1 MFIDLQGGDKLS
13 FFQDLYR
20 DARGKLEES
29 FNKLDQH
36 YEQYKGSP
44 RIDGSE
50 FDAKVVRNITYELI
64 ESQITGYIPNASVAP
79 QMISEKNIRNAKSA
93 ERLMANVSDK
103 CLFGKLNDLDERY
116 TYIYGG
122 SIFLIEW
129 DNSVRT
135 HSTVGDIKI
144 TNISPKKFTPQP
156 NLFDIEDME
165 YCFVEFET
173 TKEDIVRK
181 YGVTPTVAED
191 AADEEG
197 EDDKTATLYV
207 CYYKSDDDRVCEYVW
222 SGDTEL
228 LDIDDFY
235 SRKTKVCKKCG
246 KKEGLC
252 TCEKPKFE
260 LQSEEYEELTQDVV
274 IEGKVVVPMY
284 SPVIKDGRIV
294 TKEVDRPVL
303 DANGQ
308 PMLTMGEDESVQP
321 VMEKYAI
328 PQLEPTKLPFYKP
341 NRLPIVIRK
350 NTSQEDSLLGQSD
363 CEFIRPQ
370 QQAINKVE
378 SRILEKLLKG
388 GVVPTVPDDYEGT
401 VTDGVFDRVMRLKP
415 GQQGLVGRVD
425 LQPNIQQDIAE
436 AERLYD
442 HAKRLL
448 GISDSF
454 QGQYDS
460 SAQSGKAKQ
469 LQIQQASGRLD
480 SKRRMKNAAYTEIYK
495 IIFQYYLAYA
505 DEPRPVSYK
514 DANGNRQN
522 IEFNRFAFVERDE
535 AGEWYYND
543 SYIFEADAS
552 LDVEKNREYL
562 WEQNRLNYQSGA
574 YGNPAEPQTQLIF
587 WQNMEQANYPFA
599 HDNVERLKEAVA
611 QQMAQMQSQ
620 IASMQDEINNR
631 KGYEDFLATQ
641 IGGTADGTGTI

>member
-1 MFIDLQGGDKLS
+1 MFIDLEGGDKLS
-13 FFQDLYR
+13 FFKNLYR
-20 DARGKLEES
+20 DARSNLEECFSKLE
-29 FNKLDQH
+29 QH

-44 RIDGSE
+44 RIDGSDV
-50 FDAKVVRNITYELI
+50 DAKVVRNITYELI
-64 ESQITGYIPNASVAP
+64 ESQIAGYIPNASVAP
-79 QMISEKNIRNAKSA
+79 QMISEKNIRNAKSI
-93 ERLMANVSDK
+93 ERLMANVADK
-103 CLFGKLNDLDERY
+103 AMLVKLNDMDERY

-122 SIFLIEW
+122 SIFLVEW
-129 DNSVRT
+129 DDTIRSHSSIGDVR
-135 HSTVGDIKI
+135 I
-144 TNISPKKFTPQP
+144 TCISPKKFTPQP
-156 NLFDIEDME
+156 NLWDVEDME

-173 TKEDIVRK
+173 TKEEIVRK
-181 YGVTPTVAED
+181 YGVSVSVAED

-197 EDDKTATLYV
+197 ADDKTATVYV
-207 CYYKSDDDRVCEYVW
+207 CYYKDDNDKVCEYVW

-228 LDIDDFY
+228 RDIDDFY
-235 SRKTKVCKKCG
+235 SRKRNECTRCG

-252 TCEKPKFE
+252 ACDKPKFKMV
-260 LQSEEYEELTQDVV
+260 SEDFEKLERDVV

-284 SPVIKDGRIV
+284 SEVVRDGKVV
-294 TKEVDRPVL
+294 TNEVERPAT
-303 DANGQ
+303 DAMGQ
-308 PMLTMGEDESVQP
+308 PILTTGADGSVQP
-321 VMEKYAI
+321 VMERYAI
-328 PQLEPTKLPFYKP
+328 PKIEETKLPFYKP

-350 NTSQEDSLLGQSD
+350 NTSQEESVLGQSD

-378 SRILEKLLKG
+378 TRILEKLLRG

-401 VTDGVFDRVMRLKP
+401 VTDGIFDRVMKLKP

-425 LQPNIQQDIAE
+425 LQPNVQQDIAE

-460 SAQSGKAKQ
+460 SAVSGKAKM

-505 DEPRPVSYK
+505 DEPRPISYK

-522 IEFNRFAFVERDE
+522 IEFNRYAFIERDDS
-535 AGEWYYND
+535 GEWYYND
-543 SYIFEADAS
+543 EYIFEADAS
-552 LDVEKNREYL
+552 LDVEKNREFL
-562 WEQNRLNYQSGA
+562 WEQNRLNYSQGA
-574 YGNPAEPQTQLIF
+574 YGNPADPQSQLIF

-599 HDNVERLKEAVA
+599 HDNVERLKEVVA
-611 QQMAQMQSQ
+611 QQMAQMQMQ
-620 IASMQDEINNR
+620 IGQMQEEIENR
-631 KGYEDFLATQ
+631 KGYEQYLLAQ
-641 IGGTADGTGTI
+641 NGGSQQ

>member
-13 FFQDLYR
+13 FFKDLYR

-29 FNKLDQH
+29 FSKLDQH

-207 CYYKSDDDRVCEYVW
+207 CYYKSEDDRVCEYVW

-308 PMLTMGEDESVQP
+308 PMLTMGEDGSVQP

-401 VTDGVFDRVMRLKP
+401 MTDGVFDRVMRLKP
-415 GQQGLVGRVD
+415 GQQGLIGRVD
-425 LQPNIQQDIAE
+425 LQPNVQQDIAE

-611 QQMAQMQSQ
+611 QQMAQMQAQ

-631 KGYEDFLATQ
+631 KGYEDFIATQ

>member
-13 FFQDLYR
+13 FFKDLYR

-29 FNKLDQH
+29 FSKLDQH

-44 RIDGSE
+44 RIDGSD

-93 ERLMANVSDK
+93 ERLMANVADK

-129 DNSVRT
+129 DNSIRT

-235 SRKTKVCKKCG
+235 SRKIKVCKKCG

-308 PMLTMGEDESVQP
+308 PMLTMGEDGSVQP

-401 VTDGVFDRVMRLKP
+401 MTDGVFDRVMKLKP
-415 GQQGLVGRVD
+415 GQQGLIGRVD
-425 LQPNIQQDIAE
+425 LQPNVQQDIAE

-480 SKRRMKNAAYTEIYK
+480 SKRRMKNVAYTEIYK
-495 IIFQYYLAYA
+495 IIFQYYLAYP

-611 QQMAQMQSQ
+611 QQMAQMQAQ

-641 IGGTADGTGTI
+641 IGGTADGTI

>member
-13 FFQDLYR
+13 FFKDLYR

-29 FNKLDQH
+29 FSKLDQH

-44 RIDGSE
+44 RIDGSD

-93 ERLMANVSDK
+93 ERLMANVADK

-207 CYYKSDDDRVCEYVW
+207 CYYKSEDDRVCEYVW

-235 SRKTKVCKKCG
+235 SRKIKVCKKCG

-308 PMLTMGEDESVQP
+308 PMLTMGEDGSVQP

-401 VTDGVFDRVMRLKP
+401 MTDGVFDRVMKLKP
-415 GQQGLVGRVD
+415 GQQGLIGRVD
-425 LQPNIQQDIAE
+425 LQPNVQQDIAE

-611 QQMAQMQSQ
+611 QQMAQMQAQ

-641 IGGTADGTGTI
+641 IGGTADGTI

>member
-122 SIFLIEW
+122 SIFLVEW

-235 SRKTKVCKKCG
+235 SRKIKVCKKCG

-308 PMLTMGEDESVQP
+308 PMLTMGEDGSVQP

-401 VTDGVFDRVMRLKP
+401 MTDGVFDRVMRLKP
-415 GQQGLVGRVD
+415 GQQGLIGRVD
-425 LQPNIQQDIAE
+425 LQPNVQQDIAE
-436 AERLYD
+436 AERLYS
-442 HAKRLL
+442 HAKRIL
-448 GISDSF
+448 GISDAY
-454 QGQYDS
+454 QGIS
-460 SAQSGKAKQ
+460 HSGSESGYAKQ
-469 LQIQQASGRLD
+469 LQIAQASGRLD

-522 IEFNRFAFVERDE
+522 IEFNRFAFIERDE

-611 QQMAQMQSQ
+611 QQMAQMQAQ

>member
-13 FFQDLYR
+13 FFKDLYR

-29 FNKLDQH
+29 FANLDQH

-44 RIDGSE
+44 KIDGSDVE
-50 FDAKVVRNITYELI
+50 AKVVRNITYELI
-64 ESQITGYIPNASVAP
+64 ESQVTGYIPNASVAP
-79 QMISEKNIRNAKSA
+79 QMISEKNIRNAKSI
-93 ERLMANVSDK
+93 ERLMANVAEKAEFS
-103 CLFGKLNDLDERY
+103 KLNDMDERY
-116 TYIYGG
+116 TYVYGG
-122 SIFLIEW
+122 SIFLVEW
-129 DNSVRT
+129 DNSIRT
-135 HSTVGDIKI
+135 HSTIGDIKV

-156 NLFDIEDME
+156 NLFNIDDME

-181 YGVTPTVAED
+181 YGVTPTVAEN

-260 LQSEEYEELTQDVV
+260 LISEDYEELTQDVV

-284 SPVIKDGRIV
+284 SEVIKDGQIA
-294 TKEVDRPVL
+294 TNEVERPKM
-303 DANGQ
+303 DMNGQ
-308 PMLTMGEDESVQP
+308 PMLMTAPDGSIQP
-321 VMEKYAI
+321 VMEKFAI
-328 PQLEPTKLPFYKP
+328 PKLEPTKLPFYKP
-341 NRLPIVIRK
+341 NRLPLVVRK

-370 QQAINKVE
+370 QQAINKIE
-378 SRILEKLLKG
+378 SRIMEKLLKG

-401 VTDGVFDRVMRLKP
+401 MTDGVFDRVMRLKP

-425 LQPNIQQDIAE
+425 LQPNVQQDMAE

-480 SKRRMKNAAYTEIYK
+480 SKRRMKNAAYSEIYN

-514 DANGNRQN
+514 DAHGNRQN
-522 IEFNRFAFVERDE
+522 IEFNRFAFVERDD

-562 WEQNRLNYQSGA
+562 WEQNRLNYSQGA
-574 YGNPAEPQTQLIF
+574 YGNPADPQTQLIF
-587 WQNMEQANYPFA
+587 WQNMEQTNYPFA

-611 QQMAQMQSQ
+611 QQIAQMQAQ
-620 IASMQDEINNR
+620 MAQMQDEINNR
-631 KGYEDFLATQ
+631 KGYEEFLATQ
-641 IGGTADGTGTI
+641 MGGNETI

>member
-13 FFQDLYR
+13 FFKDLYR
-20 DARGKLEES
+20 DARGKLEDS
-29 FNKLDQH
+29 FSKLDQH

-103 CLFGKLNDLDERY
+103 CLFGKLNDMDERY

-122 SIFLIEW
+122 SIFLVEW

-308 PMLTMGEDESVQP
+308 PMLTMGEDGSVQP

-401 VTDGVFDRVMRLKP
+401 MTDGVFDRVMKLKP
-415 GQQGLVGRVD
+415 GQQGLIGRVD
-425 LQPNIQQDIAE
+425 LQPNVQQDIAE

-611 QQMAQMQSQ
+611 QQMAQMQAQ

-641 IGGTADGTGTI
+641 IGGTADGTI